1 MPPHL
6 HPRSRSTTSLFTATL
21 LASFLIVGMPHLF
34 PCPAPRRT
42 LADSEMITMPD
53 GQQRIR
59 RRRRKETGKVPES
72 PGELLSEQAHELDD
86 AAAEFRHM
94 DAEARRLTKMGR
106 ECPVPKPKGIVGQ
119 ILGLDARRESGGGAD
134 FRKLDAPPRGN
145 DG

>member
-1 MPPHL
+1 
-6 HPRSRSTTSLFTATL
+6 
-21 LASFLIVGMPHLF
+21 
-34 PCPAPRRT
+34 
-42 LADSEMITMPD
+42 MPD

-72 PGELLSEQAHELDD
+72 PGELLSEQAHELED

-119 ILGLDARRESGGGAD
+119 ILGLDARRESGGAAD
-134 FRKLDAPPRGN
+134 FRKLDAPPRERRMTKAMMRGRRLY
-145 DG
+145 GIYVHIISSIRA